1 VDNLHVFEKDEL
13 LFEDFIIR
21 WIPANPEEK
30 IDLKTYTGLV
40 QKFDVDYNLVFENTY
55 VNGIPF
61 EQTASYAYPC
71 TFTVVCGCRGKGSD
85 YCGCDGSYS
94 ECVNVLFVSCSG
106 GGGGGGNSGDGVG
119 NSGDGSGLGG
129 EGGGGS
135 TIGTDGDPLHPF
147 VPNVLEYQAE
157 IENNPCLKLAALSNS
172 PNYSETVSSL
182 AVHASGD
189 KEYGW
194 SYSYFPYTSTIKPPS
209 VCTHVPG
216 NIHRVEL
223 PYGGNI
229 IGANHNHTSGGFSMY
244 STSDL
249 VWLLRCAEEH
259 DFGDREVNYDNF
271 FINLTNVNQTYSIK
285 IKDWNKLK
293 TNLRAN
299 YYKII
304 DKLNDEYNFVGT
316 MANPTVYQNILLK
329 VLKKFDLGLGLF
341 QEIETNGVK
350 KWNELILVEQS
361 DSDPNH
367 SIAPQKSPCN

>member
-1 VDNLHVFEKDEL
+1 MDNLHVFEKDEL

-106 GGGGGGNSGDGVG
+106 GGGGNSGDGVG

-157 IENNPCLKLAALSNS
+157 IENNPCFAPISNIFLF
-172 PNYSETVSSL
+172 YL
-182 AVHASGD
+182 
-189 KEYGW
+189 
-194 SYSYFPYTSTIKPPS
+194 FIKNSIYES
-209 VCTHVPG
+209 V
-216 NIHRVEL
+216 
-223 PYGGNI
+223 
-229 IGANHNHTSGGFSMY
+229 
-244 STSDL
+244 
-249 VWLLRCAEEH
+249 
-259 DFGDREVNYDNF
+259 
-271 FINLTNVNQTYSIK
+271 NVIYAT
-285 IKDWNKLK
+285 
-293 TNLRAN
+293 TPAT
-299 YYKII
+299 
-304 DKLNDEYNFVGT
+304 F
-316 MANPTVYQNILLK
+316 
-329 VLKKFDLGLGLF
+329 
-341 QEIETNGVK
+341 EIF
-350 KWNELILVEQS
+350 
-361 DSDPNH
+361 
-367 SIAPQKSPCN
+367 